1 MSLNIFRKS
10 ECVYIFCRIFCVL
23 MILAQAIIV
32 LKIIFCMNFTCLVI
46 EKHVF
51 YGISLLLQLFEAY
64 QEEANS
70 KAAALRYFYIYI
82 VVVNSLSI
90 ILYGVVSTSPTTNV
104 RSKLIDNLFFLGIV
118 ICMCIVMLLQ
128 NSAVLMLIIFIGLD
142 RDIGVQTEATFLSV
156 FEALQAITLSLLL
169 AVFNL
174 RHDEMLKEKSLL
186 FSVTLVQHT
195 ENEDPVLVL

>member
-1 MSLNIFRKS
+1 MSLYIFRKS

-51 YGISLLLQLFEAY
+51 YGISLLLQLLEANLK
-64 QEEANS
+64 EANS

-82 VVVNSLSI
+82 VLVNSLSM
-90 ILYGVVSTSPTTNV
+90 ILYGVVSTSPTKNV

-118 ICMCIVMLLQ
+118 TCMCIVMLLQ
-128 NSAVLMLIIFIGLD
+128 NSAIFMLITFIGLD

-156 FEALQAITLSLLL
+156 FEALQVITLSLLL

-174 RHDEMLKEKSLL
+174 RQAEILKEKSLL
-186 FSVTLVQHT
+186 FSVTLVPHT
-195 ENEDPVLVL
+195 ENEDPLLVL